1 MAKKQSAGLLV
12 YRRAGEDAEV
22 FIAHMGAPYWAKKDQ
37 GAWSIPKGEYN
48 ASEEPLTAAKRE
60 FEEEIGQPVPSRE
73 FLYLGEI
80 NRQDGKNIKVWAT
93 EGDIDLAKVKSNT
106 FEMEWPPKSGRVQ
119 KFPEIDKA
127 EWFSLE
133 EACQRL
139 NTEQDEFIR
148 RLAAELKIELK
159 AVEEPKQNSLF

>member
-37 GAWSIPKGEYN
+37 GAWSIPKGEYD

-60 FEEEIGQPVPSRE
+60 FEEEIGQLAPSSK
-73 FLYLGEI
+73 FLYLGEV

-93 EGDIDLAKVKSNT
+93 EGDIDSAKVKSNT

-119 KFPEIDKA
+119 KFPEIDRA

-133 EACQRL
+133 EACQKL